1 MQNISNL
8 KNEVINLNDMIIKNL
23 EDENK
28 LLKIKVNVLEN
39 EITDLEIQNNFV
51 DQYSRRNNVEISGIP

>member
-28 LLKIKVNVLEN
+28 FLKIKVNVLEN

>member
-28 LLKIKVNVLEN
+28 LLKTKVNVLEN